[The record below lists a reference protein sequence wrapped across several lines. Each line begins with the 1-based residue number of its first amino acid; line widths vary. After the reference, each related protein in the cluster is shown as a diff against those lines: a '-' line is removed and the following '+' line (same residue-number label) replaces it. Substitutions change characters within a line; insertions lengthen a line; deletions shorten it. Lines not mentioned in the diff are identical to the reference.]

1 MEYSLH
7 LILLEYRKKPNS
19 TFKKIKTSSRSQA
32 WYPVPLPSVLPVCFS
47 APRQTSHWEVV
58 SVQDSPDACRDAV
71 FRLWWE
77 GFGAKIQHFREST
90 GPCHGWRP
98 RTWSGMLPHSY
109 IIEDDPTSEG
119 FRWNTTKMALHW
131 HVCGLWMQSITTAQ
145 EWDGNLTLLLLP
157 LCGITS

>member
-58 SVQDSPDACRDAV
+58 SVQDSPDTCRDAV

-98 RTWSGMLPHSY
+98 RTWSGMLPAQLHNW
-109 IIEDDPTSEG
+109 
-119 FRWNTTKMALHW
+119 RWLYFW
-131 HVCGLWMQSITTAQ
+131 R
-145 EWDGNLTLLLLP
+145 LP
-157 LCGITS
+157 LKHHKNGFALTCMWLMDAINNHSLGMG